1 MHQHHLRIL
10 KIVLIYL
17 DTMKL
22 LVMLVALTSDIRL
35 RIMAGLT
42 KKCKL
47 VSKMLYMNNAN
58 CPGAHHDNS
67 VQGDWPSID
76 NPV

>member
-22 LVMLVALTSDIRL
+22 LVMLVALTSD
-35 RIMAGLT
+35 MVEDHGW
-42 KKCKL
+42 
-47 VSKMLYMNNAN
+47 VNEKM
-58 CPGAHHDNS
+58 
-67 VQGDWPSID
+67 
-76 NPV
+76 